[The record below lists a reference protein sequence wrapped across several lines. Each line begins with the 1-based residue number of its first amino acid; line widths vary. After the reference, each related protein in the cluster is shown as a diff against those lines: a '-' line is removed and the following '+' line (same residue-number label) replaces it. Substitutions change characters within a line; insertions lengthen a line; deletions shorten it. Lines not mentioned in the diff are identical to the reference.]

1 MKSSGKGKGGLL
13 VFLLV
18 AALVLAGGSGIIALM
33 RSGYRTIQL
42 YQLDGEAELR
52 RAAAP
57 MKPYVGMM
65 LQSEDSLSTFTESF
79 LYLKI
84 DDDKFMMAEPE
95 TRFTIVAEGT
105 RSNSRTKIR
114 LDEGAIVNHVTV
126 PLLDESSYEITTP
139 NSTMA
144 IRGTSFRFLSLPW
157 EEHGK
162 DSGDDHC
169 QEYRAVALRKVR
181 DNRKLNCRV

>member
-65 LQSEDSLSTFTESF
+65 LQSEDSLSTFT
-79 LYLKI
+79 
-84 DDDKFMMAEPE
+84 
-95 TRFTIVAEGT
+95 
-105 RSNSRTKIR
+105 
-114 LDEGAIVNHVTV
+114 
-126 PLLDESSYEITTP
+126 
-139 NSTMA
+139 
-144 IRGTSFRFLSLPW
+144 
-157 EEHGK
+157 
-162 DSGDDHC
+162 
-169 QEYRAVALRKVR
+169 
-181 DNRKLNCRV
+181 